1 MSNATNIALALI
13 QQHLVVPKNQYNSFG
28 KYHYRS
34 CEDIMEAVKPLL
46 AEYSATLTVRD
57 DLELIGERYYVKATA
72 TLCSTEADATPV
84 SATAYARECLDK
96 KGMDDSQVTGAT
108 SSYARKYAL
117 NGLFCIDDTK
127 DADASKPTRG
137 RKPAS
142 AKTDSK
148 SATENV
154 TKDPELVAAQQ
165 EILNYCRDQVKKG
178 KAKNELL
185 KIISDNNNGHKDP
198 SRISS
203 VEKCHEILELLKNV
217 K

>member
-1 MSNATNIALALI
+1 
-13 QQHLVVPKNQYNSFG
+13 
-28 KYHYRS
+28 
-34 CEDIMEAVKPLL
+34 
-46 AEYSATLTVRD
+46 
-57 DLELIGERYYVKATA
+57 
-72 TLCSTEADATPV
+72 
-84 SATAYARECLDK
+84 
-96 KGMDDSQVTGAT
+96 MDDSQVTGAT